1 MKNQHRNK
9 TAACARILSAVLCL
23 LVALS
28 CVLSAAAAPQDDDTV
43 TVPEA
48 VLKANVERFVNWKKL
63 D

>member
-1 MKNQHRNK
+1 MGVE
-9 TAACARILSAVLCL
+9 AAQGCNPVTITDYTV
-23 LVALS
+23 
-28 CVLSAAAAPQDDDTV
+28 DDDTV